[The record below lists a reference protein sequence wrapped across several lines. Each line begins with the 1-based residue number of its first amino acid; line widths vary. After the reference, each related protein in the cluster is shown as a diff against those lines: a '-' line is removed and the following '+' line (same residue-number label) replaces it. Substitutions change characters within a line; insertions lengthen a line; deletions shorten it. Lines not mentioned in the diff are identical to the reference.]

1 VFFSLK
7 NAINTVFCNIQHF
20 ERFKFQLNPYVRV
33 DRRNLNVA
41 KSGEESQELMPDFAA
56 RNELVVLDN

>member
-1 VFFSLK
+1 MPWV
-7 NAINTVFCNIQHF
+7 AIYGLHGRGQDDPGLLCPKQ
-20 ERFKFQLNPYVRV
+20 
-33 DRRNLNVA
+33 